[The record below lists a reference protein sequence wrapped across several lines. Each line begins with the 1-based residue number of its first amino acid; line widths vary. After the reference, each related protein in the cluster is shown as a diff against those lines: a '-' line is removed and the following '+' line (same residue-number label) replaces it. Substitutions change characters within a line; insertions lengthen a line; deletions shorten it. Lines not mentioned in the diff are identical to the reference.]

1 MTIKASEVKLLRE
14 KTGLGMMECKNAL
27 VESKGDLEL
36 AITNLRKNS
45 ALKAEK
51 KSSRTAAEGR
61 IISKIDSSENLAVIL
76 EVNCETDFVA
86 KDDSF
91 IEFCEEA
98 LDFCLQNPD
107 SSLAQLSEE
116 KLEEKRQALIQKIGE
131 NIVVRRREIIKS
143 DNLYSYVHGN
153 NKIGSIVSIDQENKN
168 TGEDIAMHIAAS
180 SPLVI
185 DPNDL
190 DETLVS
196 KEEEIIKAQ
205 VADSDKP
212 ENIVE
217 KMVLGR
223 LEKFKSEVSLL
234 NQPFVKDPSKNI
246 KTLLEEQNLNVLNFH
261 RYELGEGIEVNKID
275 FAEEVKSQL
284 EN

>member
-27 VESKGDLEL
+27 VESKGDIEL

-98 LDFCLQNPD
+98 LDSCLQNPD

-217 KMVLGR
+217 KMVMGR

-246 KTLLEEQNLNVLNFH
+246 KTLLEEENLNVLNFY
-261 RYELGEGIEVNKID
+261 RFELGEGIEVSKID

>member
-27 VESKGDLEL
+27 VESKGDIEL

>member
-27 VESKGDLEL
+27 VESKGDIEL

-91 IEFCEEA
+91 IEFCEEV
-98 LDFCLQNPD
+98 LDSCIQNPD

-190 DETLVS
+190 DETLVT
-196 KEEEIIKAQ
+196 KEEEIIQAQ

>member
-1 MTIKASEVKLLRE
+1 
-14 KTGLGMMECKNAL
+14 
-27 VESKGDLEL
+27 
-36 AITNLRKNS
+36 
-45 ALKAEK
+45 
-51 KSSRTAAEGR
+51 
-61 IISKIDSSENLAVIL
+61 
-76 EVNCETDFVA
+76 
-86 KDDSF
+86 
-91 IEFCEEA
+91 
-98 LDFCLQNPD
+98 
-107 SSLAQLSEE
+107 
-116 KLEEKRQALIQKIGE
+116 
-131 NIVVRRREIIKS
+131 
-143 DNLYSYVHGN
+143 
-153 NKIGSIVSIDQENKN
+153 
-168 TGEDIAMHIAAS
+168 MHIAAS

>member
-153 NKIGSIVSIDQENKN
+153 NKIGSIVSLDQENKN

-190 DETLVS
+190 DENLVS

-217 KMVLGR
+217 KMVIGR

>member
-45 ALKAEK
+45 AIKAEK

-91 IEFCEEA
+91 IEFCEEV
-98 LDFCLQNPD
+98 LDSCLQNPD

-190 DETLVS
+190 DENLVS

-217 KMVLGR
+217 KMVMGR

-246 KTLLEEQNLNVLNFH
+246 KTLLEEENLNVLNFY
-261 RYELGEGIEVNKID
+261 RFELGEGIEVSKID

>member
-1 MTIKASEVKLLRE
+1 MSIKAVDVKNLRE
-14 KTGLGMMECKNAL
+14 KTGLGMMECKKAL
-27 VESKGDLEL
+27 EESQGNLEE

-91 IEFCEEA
+91 VEFCEEA
-98 LDFCLQNPD
+98 LDSCLQNPD

-212 ENIVE
+212 ENIVK
-217 KMVLGR
+217 KMVKGR

>member
-190 DETLVS
+190 DETLVT

-275 FAEEVKSQL
+275 FVEEVKSQL

>member
-1 MTIKASEVKLLRE
+1 M
-14 KTGLGMMECKNAL
+14 
-27 VESKGDLEL
+27 
-36 AITNLRKNS
+36 
-45 ALKAEK
+45 
-51 KSSRTAAEGR
+51 
-61 IISKIDSSENLAVIL
+61 DSCI
-76 EVNCETDFVA
+76 
-86 KDDSF
+86 
-91 IEFCEEA
+91 
-98 LDFCLQNPD
+98 QNPD

-153 NKIGSIVSIDQENKN
+153 NKIGSIVSLDQENKN

-190 DETLVS
+190 DENLVS

-217 KMVLGR
+217 KMVTGR

-246 KTLLEEQNLNVLNFH
+246 KTLLKEQNLNVLNFH

>member
-27 VESKGDLEL
+27 VESKGDIEL

-61 IISKIDSSENLAVIL
+61 IISKIDSSGNLAVIL

-91 IEFCEEA
+91 IEFCEEV
-98 LDFCLQNPD
+98 LDSCIQNPD

-153 NKIGSIVSIDQENKN
+153 NKIGSIVSLDQENKN

-190 DETLVS
+190 DENLVS

-217 KMVLGR
+217 KMVMGR

-234 NQPFVKDPSKNI
+234 NQTFVKDPSKNI

>member
-27 VESKGDLEL
+27 VESKGDIEL

-76 EVNCETDFVA
+76 EVNWETDFVA

-98 LDFCLQNPD
+98 LDFCIQNPD

-217 KMVLGR
+217 KMVTGR

>member
-27 VESKGDLEL
+27 VESKGDIEL

-98 LDFCLQNPD
+98 LDFCIQNPD

-131 NIVVRRREIIKS
+131 NIVVRRKEIIKS

-217 KMVLGR
+217 KMVMGR